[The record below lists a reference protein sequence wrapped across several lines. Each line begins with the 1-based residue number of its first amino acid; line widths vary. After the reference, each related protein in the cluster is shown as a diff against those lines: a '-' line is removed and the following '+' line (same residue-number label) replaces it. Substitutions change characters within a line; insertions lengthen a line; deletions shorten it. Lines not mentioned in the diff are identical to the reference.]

1 MVRQSIPFLAAS
13 SQENHRSPRCLWTEL
28 TVIADSDQA
37 QAHDQIVNGGDNQ
50 PEFTH
55 ELAAGGAAYF
65 AAREYEKHCDAN
77 GTSHLVRQSLTRPS
91 LIHQPI

>member
-1 MVRQSIPFLAAS
+1 M
-13 SQENHRSPRCLWTEL
+13 NL
-28 TVIADSDQA
+28 TVTADSDQA
-37 QAHDQIVNGGDNQ
+37 QAHDQIVNGGDNK

-77 GTSHLVRQSLTRPS
+77 GMPLHPLQSYNPY
-91 LIHQPI
+91 

>member
-1 MVRQSIPFLAAS
+1 MVSQSMPFLAAS
-13 SQENHRSPRCLWTEL
+13 SQENHCSPRRPSTKL
-28 TVIADSDQA
+28 TATIDSDQA

-77 GTSHLVRQSLTRPS
+77 GTSRSLRKTLTSLS